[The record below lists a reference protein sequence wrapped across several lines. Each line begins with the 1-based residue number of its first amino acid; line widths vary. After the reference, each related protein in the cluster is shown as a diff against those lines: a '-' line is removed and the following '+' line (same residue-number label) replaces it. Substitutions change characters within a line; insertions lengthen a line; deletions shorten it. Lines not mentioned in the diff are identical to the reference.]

1 MSPRYRHEAAVQPAF
16 LSVVETA
23 VLNRRKQMPTIT
35 HHAFR
40 LPGRTPHR
48 LTMWLLG
55 ALLVAAV
62 ATALALS
69 LIGSGGQQTDQ
80 PVNSQQAAPQAPT
93 PFGGAHP

>member
-23 VLNRRKQMPTIT
+23 VLNRRKRMPTIA
-35 HHAFR
+35 HRPFR
-40 LPGRTPHR
+40 LPGRTPSR

-62 ATALALS
+62 TTALALS
-69 LIGSGGQQTDQ
+69 LFGSGGQQTDQ
-80 PVNSQQAAPQAPT
+80 PVNSQQAAPQGPT